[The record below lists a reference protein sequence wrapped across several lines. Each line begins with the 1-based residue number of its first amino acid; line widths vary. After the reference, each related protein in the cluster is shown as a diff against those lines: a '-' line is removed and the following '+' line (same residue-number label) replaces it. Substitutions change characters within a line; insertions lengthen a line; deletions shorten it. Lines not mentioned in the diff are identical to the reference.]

1 MFAAMGSLVSRV
13 EDAQTVG
20 MPVQIPLL
28 IGYMVIFTALG
39 SGSANPLL
47 KVLAYVPFTAPMD
60 MPALMATGGAGWWQV
75 VISMLI
81 TVAAIVVM
89 MRLGALIFSRAILRT
104 GKRLRLRSVL
114 RGESSSAED
123 EPLAVTR

>member
-1 MFAAMGSLVSRV
+1 
-13 EDAQTVG
+13 

-114 RGESSSAED
+114 RGESTSAED
-123 EPLAVTR
+123 EPLVVTR